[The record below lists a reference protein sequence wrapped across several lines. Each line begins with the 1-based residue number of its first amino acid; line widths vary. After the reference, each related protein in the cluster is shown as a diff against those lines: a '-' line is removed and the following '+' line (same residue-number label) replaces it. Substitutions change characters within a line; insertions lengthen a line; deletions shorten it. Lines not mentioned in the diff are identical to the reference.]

1 MAKLLKHKQS
11 GLELNFPLKFWN
23 GDNGDFYK
31 FYLYT
36 NNKGGS
42 FRHPNLTFGG
52 VEYGNIIHFP
62 TQKRYAIVINSKQ
75 DNISRNGELS
85 KPFTS
90 SELFNF
96 IKETLVENV
105 DNTTNSERWN
115 YSLSILSLSGAI
127 KVESECIKNN
137 LHELIN
143 KL

>member
-11 GLELNFPLKFWN
+11 GFELNFPPKFWN
-23 GDNGDFYK
+23 GDNDGFYS
-31 FYLYT
+31 FHLYG
-36 NNKGGS
+36 NNEGGS
-42 FRHPNLTFGG
+42 FIHPNMNFGG

-62 TQKRYAIVINSKQ
+62 SQKKYALVISSKQ
-75 DNISRNGELS
+75 DNVCRRGKLS
-85 KPFTS
+85 KPFTT

-115 YSLSILSLSGAI
+115 YSLSILNLSGAI

-137 LHELIN
+137 LYGLIDN
-143 KL
+143 M